1 MYGAWHINMPKEV
14 RKCIRID
21 GEPACELD
29 YKAHHIRMLYHE
41 MGVDYRED
49 LVRIHYR
56 GKKVAG

>member
-1 MYGAWHINMPKEV
+1 MPKEV